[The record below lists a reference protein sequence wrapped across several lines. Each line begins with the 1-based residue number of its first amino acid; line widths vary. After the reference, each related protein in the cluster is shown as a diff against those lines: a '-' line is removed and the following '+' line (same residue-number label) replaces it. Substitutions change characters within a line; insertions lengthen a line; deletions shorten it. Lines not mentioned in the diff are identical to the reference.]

1 MIGRAFR
8 AQTLRQ
14 AIFTRLVAGVGLQLV
29 LLVLVAL
36 GLAAAAGDNGKLR
49 ALNSEARA
57 VGAVE
62 ETMLEQRAQL
72 HDYLASGDP
81 QFLTEYTH
89 VREETGA
96 ALTAVRELT
105 SGTQDAEQAK
115 QIEVKARSW
124 ESFAEDLRRKG
135 PAAGDAVQG
144 AAVAQEDGRRFN
156 GFHGLLEDMKEK
168 LKGASDRAGVE
179 LQRSLAL
186 SIAAVFGGSLA
197 VGLVLLRLARRVQ
210 QLGLNPLLRLVQTAA
225 AIAVHTQAMIPYADR
240 PDEIG
245 ELARALQVLQTASAE
260 REILVQQA
268 PIGICRWEKTGK
280 ILSANS
286 ALHAMLGYSGQEMV
300 GRAYTDFLHPEDRA
314 TDEASLKELLDGVV
328 DRYVTEHRFLRADGT
343 VIWCSA
349 IVALQRTTGRPDT
362 LVTIQED
369 ITDRKRQSER
379 AAQIQRS
386 LLPQTT
392 PALDGYELAAICRP
406 AQEVAGDFY
415 DWEVAADG
423 HFDLTLADVMGKG
436 VGAALVMAVLQTALR
451 AAPPELGPA
460 DSLRLAANSTVLGGE
475 DGLFV
480 TMFRARLHV
489 ASGVLRYVDAGHGH
503 CRVWRRDGQFEPLPV
518 RSQPVGVD
526 LGGEFR
532 EGVVQLQSGDTL
544 VLYSDG
550 LVESETGTGDL
561 AQIASTLDGSEAASD
576 LVASLM
582 AGMPLRP
589 ADDITLVVLRRLP
602 ERSMELAMAG
612 AERPRLQTADRPG
625 SPRR

>member
-1 MIGRAFR
+1 VSRRAFR
-8 AQTLRQ
+8 PQTLRQ
-14 AIFTRLVAGVGLQLV
+14 AIVTRLVAGIGLQVL

-36 GLAAAAGDNGKLR
+36 GLGAAAGDYGRVK
-49 ALNSEARA
+49 ALSSEAHA
-57 VGAVE
+57 VGDVE
-62 ETMLEQRAQL
+62 ETMLEQRSAL

-81 QFLTEYTH
+81 QFLAEYTH
-89 VREETGA
+89 FRWETGA
-96 ALTAVRELT
+96 ALTAMRELT
-105 SGTQDAEQAK
+105 SGTPDTEQAK
-115 QIEVKARSW
+115 QIELDARSW
-124 ESFAEDLRRKG
+124 ESWAEDLRREG
-135 PAAGDAVQG
+135 PGAVDAVQG
-144 AAVAQEDGRRFN
+144 PAVAQEDARLFN
-156 GFHGLLEDMKEK
+156 GFHDLLEAMKVK
-168 LKGASDRAGVE
+168 LKTASDTAGVE
-179 LQRSLAL
+179 LQGSLAL
-186 SIAAVFGGSLA
+186 CIAAVFGGSLA
-197 VGLVLLRLARRVQ
+197 VGVVLLRLGRRVQ

-225 AIAVHTQAMIPYADR
+225 AIAVHTQTMIPYADR

-245 ELARALQVLQTASAE
+245 DLARALQALQTASAE

-286 ALHAMLGYSGQEMV
+286 ALHAMLGYAGQEMV
-300 GRAYTDFLHPEDRA
+300 GRAYGDFLHPDDRA
-314 TDEASLKELLDGVV
+314 KDDASMKELLDGVV
-328 DRYVTEHRFLRADGT
+328 DHYVTEHRFLRADGT

-379 AAQIQRS
+379 AAHIQRS
-386 LLPQTT
+386 LLPQTA
-392 PALDGYELAAICRP
+392 PALGGYELAAICRP

-415 DWEVAADG
+415 DWEVSADG
-423 HFDLTLADVMGKG
+423 HFDLTLGDVMGKG
-436 VGAALVMAVLQTALR
+436 VGAALVMAVLRTALR

-460 DSLRLAANSTVLGGE
+460 DSLRLAADSTVLGGD

-503 CRVWRRDGQFEPLPV
+503 CRVWRRDGRFEALPV

-561 AQIASTLDGSEAASD
+561 AQFASTLDGSEAASEV
-576 LVASLM
+576 VAALM

-589 ADDITLVVLRRLP
+589 ADDITLVVLRRLA
-602 ERSMELAMAG
+602 ERSMDLATAG
-612 AERPRLQTADRPG
+612 AERPRFQTADRPG

>member
-1 MIGRAFR
+1 M
-8 AQTLRQ
+8 
-14 AIFTRLVAGVGLQLV
+14 
-29 LLVLVAL
+29 
-36 GLAAAAGDNGKLR
+36 
-49 ALNSEARA
+49 
-57 VGAVE
+57 
-62 ETMLEQRAQL
+62 
-72 HDYLASGDP
+72 
-81 QFLTEYTH
+81 
-89 VREETGA
+89 
-96 ALTAVRELT
+96 
-105 SGTQDAEQAK
+105 
-115 QIEVKARSW
+115 SW
-124 ESFAEDLRRKG
+124 ESWAEDQRRKG
-135 PAAGDAVQG
+135 PATGDAVQG
-144 AAVAQEDGRRFN
+144 AAVAKVDARLFN
-156 GFHGLLEDMKEK
+156 GFHGLLEDMKAK
-168 LKGASDRAGVE
+168 LNSASDRAGIE
-179 LQRSLAL
+179 LQGSLAL
-186 SIAAVFGGSLA
+186 CIAAVFGGSLA

-225 AIAVHTQAMIPYADR
+225 AIAVHTQARIPYADR

-245 ELARALQVLQTASAE
+245 ELARALVVLQTASAE

-268 PIGICRWEKTGK
+268 PIGICRWERTGK

-286 ALHAMLGYSGQEMV
+286 ALHAMLGYAGQEMV
-300 GRAYTDFLHPEDRA
+300 GRAYADFLHPEDRA
-314 TDEASLKELLDGVV
+314 KDEASLKELLDGSV
-328 DRYVTEHRFLRADGT
+328 DRYVTEHRFLRVDGT

-349 IVALQRTTGRPDT
+349 IVALQRTAGRPDT

-379 AAQIQRS
+379 AANIQRS

-392 PALDGYELAAICRP
+392 PALEGYELAAICRP

-415 DWEVAADG
+415 DWEVSADG

-436 VGAALVMAVLQTALR
+436 VGAALVMAVLRTALR

-460 DSLRLAANSTVLGGE
+460 DSLRLAANATVLGGE

-480 TMFRARLHV
+480 TMFRARLNV

-503 CRVWRRDGQFEPLPV
+503 CRVWRRDGHFEPLPV
-518 RSQPVGVD
+518 RSLPVGVD

-532 EGVVQLQSGDTL
+532 EGVVQLQWGDTL

-550 LVESETGTGDL
+550 LVESETRTGDL
-561 AQIASTLDGSEAASD
+561 AQLASTLDRSEPASE
-576 LVASLM
+576 LVAGLM

-602 ERSMELAMAG
+602 ERSMDLAMAS
-612 AERPRLQTADRPG
+612 AERPPWLQTADRSG